1 MNKIWT
7 IKYHSQKSNAVC
19 GVFKYLPLFKE
30 MMENIG
36 DRLLFFIVVMF
47 VEILTTFHC
56 FAK

>member
-1 MNKIWT
+1 
-7 IKYHSQKSNAVC
+7 
-19 GVFKYLPLFKE
+19 